1 MPAVLIEAGMARL
14 PSVAYDVGGVKEVI
28 EPNIT
33 GIVVSPHC
41 YEEFKS
47 TVVSLLK
54 DPKKRERLGSSAR
67 RRYPARFAI
76 EKAASEYEALLLK
89 LLKDRRK
96 EGQWTHG

>member
-1 MPAVLIEAGMARL
+1 MLSVLMEAGMAGL
-14 PSVAYDVGGVKEVI
+14 PSIAYDVGGVKEVI

-54 DPKKRERLGSSAR
+54 EPKKRRQLGSIAGQ
-67 RRYPARFAI
+67 RYPERFAI
-76 EKAASEYEALLLK
+76 EKVASEYEALMLK
-89 LLKDRRK
+89 LLKDKRK